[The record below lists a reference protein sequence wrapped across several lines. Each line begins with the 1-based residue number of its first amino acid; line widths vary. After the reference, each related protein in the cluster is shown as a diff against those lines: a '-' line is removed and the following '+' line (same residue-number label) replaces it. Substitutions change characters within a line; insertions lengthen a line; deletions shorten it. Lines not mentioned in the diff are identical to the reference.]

1 MEHKLKKLVT
11 DYKHETVG
19 IYSCCSANEFVIEA
33 ALERAKETNTP
44 LLIEATA
51 NQVDQYGGYTGMTP
65 QDFMAFVKRK
75 AMETGVDMQNVYL
88 GGDHLGPLTFTEYD
102 EDKAMSEASE
112 LIRQYVLAGFT
123 KIHVDTSMKVNS
135 DDKDIRLSDEII
147 AQRAAKLV
155 SVATEAY
162 KERLKEVPD
171 AIAPVYVI
179 GSEVPIPGGS
189 QAAVDNGVEVT
200 KVADLDHTVK
210 AFREAF
216 EDNGLMEVYDNVI
229 AIVVQPGVEEK
240 DSGCTEYDRQKAK
253 ELMAAIDNYPNLVYE
268 GHSTDYQTK
277 IKLKEMVEDGVK
289 ILKVGP
295 ALTFAMRE
303 GLFALYNIEKEL
315 YKNTDVKTSHLLE
328 VLDEKMIE
336 EPKYWSKH
344 YHGSSNEIALKRKYS
359 FSDRCRYYM
368 PLKDVENAI
377 NVMFDNLKDGCP
389 LNLLSQFMPLQYT
402 KVREG
407 YLNNDPRSL
416 VKDRIKN
423 CIDEYLFATNQ
434 NKLL

>member
-11 DYKHETVG
+11 DYKHDPVG

-33 ALERAKETNTP
+33 A
-44 LLIEATA
+44 
-51 NQVDQYGGYTGMTP
+51 MS
-65 QDFMAFVKRK
+65 FVKRK
-75 AMETGVDMQNVYL
+75 AAETGLDMQNVYL
-88 GGDHLGPLTFTEYD
+88 GGDHLGPLTFSKYD
-102 EDKAMSEASE
+102 EDKAMAEASE
-112 LIRQYVLAGFT
+112 LIREYVMAGFT
-123 KIHVDTSMKVNS
+123 KIHVDTSVKVNS

-147 AQRAAKLV
+147 AQRAVKLIR
-155 SVATEAY
+155 VAEEAY

-171 AIAPVYVI
+171 AIAPIYVI
-179 GSEVPIPGGS
+179 GSEVPVPGGS
-189 QAAVDNGVEVT
+189 SSATDTGVEVT

-210 AFREAF
+210 AFRKAF
-216 EDNGLMEVYDNVI
+216 EDNGLMEAYENVV

-240 DSGCTEYDRQKAK
+240 DSGCTEYDRLKAK
-253 ELMAAIDNYPNLVYE
+253 ELMKAIDNYPDLVYE
-268 GHSTDYQTK
+268 GHSTDYQTR

-328 VLDEKMIE
+328 VLDQKMME
-336 EPKYWSKH
+336 EPKYWIKH
-344 YHGSSNEIALKRKYS
+344 YHGSTEEIALKRMYS

-368 PLKDVENAI
+368 PLKEVEDVI
-377 NVMFDNLKDGCP
+377 NIMFDNLKDGCP

-407 YLNNDPRSL
+407 YLKNDPKTL
-416 VKDRIKN
+416 MKDRIKN
-423 CIDEYLFATNQ
+423 CIDEYLFATQ
-434 NKLL
+434 QFKL

>member
-51 NQVDQYGGYTGMTP
+51 NQVDQFGGYTGMTP

-88 GGDHLGPLTFTEYD
+88 GGDHLGPLTFIEYD

-147 AQRAAKLV
+147 AQRAVKLV

-200 KVADLDHTVK
+200 KVADLDYTVK

-240 DSGCTEYDRQKAK
+240 DSGCTEYDPQKAK

-368 PLKDVENAI
+368 PLKEVEDEI